1 MKETPFDFDKG
12 FDSEEE
18 AMASVDEIMM
28 EIANDISGDEAGT
41 SVIIPERAK
50 QIETVYKSLLLIA
63 KGKNVDVT
71 YEMNAPYTSMGSVS
85 ITGREIIITNPVL
98 FAKVAEM
105 ASNFEIYPKTN
116 GTVQM
121 NFTFHNI
128 TRKVGD

>member
-50 QIETVYKSLLLIA
+50 QIETAYKSLLLIA

-105 ASNFEIYPKTN
+105 ASNFEIYPKIN

>member
-18 AMASVDEIMM
+18 AMASVDKIMM

-50 QIETVYKSLLLIA
+50 QIETAYKSLLLIA

>member
-1 MKETPFDFDKG
+1 MKETPLDFDKD

-18 AMASVDEIMM
+18 AIASLDEMM
-28 EIANDISGDEAGT
+28 MKIADDISSDETGT
-41 SVIIPERAK
+41 SVIVPERVK
-50 QIETVYKSLLLIA
+50 QIETAYKSLRLIA
-63 KGKNVDVT
+63 EGKNVDVT

-85 ITGREIIITNPVL
+85 VTGREIIITNPAL
-98 FAKVAEM
+98 FARVAEM

>member
-18 AMASVDEIMM
+18 AMASVGEIMM

-50 QIETVYKSLLLIA
+50 QIETAYKSLLLIA

-71 YEMNAPYTSMGSVS
+71 YEMNTPYTSMGSVS

>member
-1 MKETPFDFDKG
+1 MKETPFDFDKS

-50 QIETVYKSLLLIA
+50 QIETAYKSLLLIA

>member
-50 QIETVYKSLLLIA
+50 QIETAYKSLLLIA

-71 YEMNAPYTSMGSVS
+71 YEMNAPYTSIGSVS

-121 NFTFHNI
+121 SFTFHNI

>member
-1 MKETPFDFDKG
+1 MKETSFDFDKD
-12 FDSEEE
+12 FVSEEE
-18 AMASVDEIMM
+18 AMASVNEIMM
-28 EIANDISGDEAGT
+28 GIANDISSNEAGT
-41 SVIIPERAK
+41 SVIIPERVK
-50 QIETVYKSLLLIA
+50 QIETAYKSLLLIA

-71 YEMNAPYTSMGSVS
+71 CEMNAPYTSMGSVS
-85 ITGREIIITNPVL
+85 VTGREIIITNPVL

-121 NFTFHNI
+121 DFTFHNI

>member
-50 QIETVYKSLLLIA
+50 QIETAYKSLLLIA

>member
-50 QIETVYKSLLLIA
+50 QIETAYKSLLLIA

-71 YEMNAPYTSMGSVS
+71 YEMNAPYTSVGSVS